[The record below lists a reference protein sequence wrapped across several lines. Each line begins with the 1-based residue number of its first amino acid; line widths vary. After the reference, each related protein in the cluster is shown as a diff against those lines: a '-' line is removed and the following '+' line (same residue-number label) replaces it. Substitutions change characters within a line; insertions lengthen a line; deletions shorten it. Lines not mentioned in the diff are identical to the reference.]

1 MKKILIITYYWPPSG
16 GPGVQRVLNFCK
28 FLPEFGW
35 EPVVLTVENGEFP
48 CYDDTLSVGN
58 NNIITYRS
66 NSISFYNL
74 FKRITGKSSI
84 PTYQLSKQKNES
96 LFVKLSRWI
105 RYNLIIP
112 DGRVGWY
119 PYAVKKAYD
128 IVKDN
133 DIGLIFSSGPPHSVH
148 LIAKRI
154 SRKSLIP
161 WVADFRDPWSD
172 RFVYEENTRMRLT
185 QLIDKYLER
194 SVLFGATRIIT
205 VSPGF
210 RYLLSHKNEFT
221 NKINIVYNGYD
232 ESDFDS
238 IDKASIGTDNT
249 IIIGH
254 MGTLSKSQCPTALFR
269 ALKALRKK
277 GQRFKYQLNLIGN
290 THPDI
295 LNDLANYDLTQISIH
310 YGYLPHVKALKILS
324 KSTFL
329 FLVIPKTSKNSGHI
343 PGKIFEYIR
352 LKIPIILIGPP
363 DGDAASIIRKT
374 HSGFAFDYDDVDSIK
389 KILTSNPT
397 IQPKDYQV
405 FNRRN
410 LTKQLVAIFNAI
422 V

>member
-1 MKKILIITYYWPPSG
+1 MKKVLIITYYWPPSG
-16 GPGVQRVLNFCK
+16 GPGVQRVYKLCK

-35 EPVVLTVENGEFP
+35 EPVVLTVTNGEFP
-48 CYDDTLSVGN
+48 CYDDTLSIVN

-74 FKRITGKSSI
+74 FKKITGKTSI

-119 PYAVKKAYD
+119 PFAIKRAYK

-133 DIGLIFSSGPPHSVH
+133 DIGLIFTSGPPHSVH

-172 RFVYEENTRMRLT
+172 RFYYEENRRMRLT

-194 SVLFGATRIIT
+194 SVLFSATRIIT

-210 RYLLSHKNEFT
+210 GYLLSHKIEFT
-221 NKINIVYNGYD
+221 DKVNIVYNGYD

-238 IDKASIGTDNT
+238 VVKISIVTDNT

-254 MGTLSKSQCPTALFR
+254 MGSLSKSQCPTALFR
-269 ALKALRKK
+269 ALKVLSKK

-295 LNDLANYDLTQISIH
+295 LNDLSNYDLTQISIH
-310 YGYLPHVKALKILS
+310 YGYLPHVKALKIMS

-329 FLVIPKTSKNSGHI
+329 FLVIPKSSKNSGII

-363 DGDAASIIRKT
+363 DSDAARIVRET
-374 HSGFAFDYDDVDSIK
+374 QSGFSFEYEDVNGLM
-389 KILTSNPT
+389 KILSSPIKVEPINYNKYSRKNQTAEIVN
-397 IQPKDYQV
+397 
-405 FNRRN
+405 
-410 LTKQLVAIFNAI
+410 IFNELD
-422 V
+422 